1 MSNPKKTKSILTL
14 VEEVTTPGMMHNNL
28 YLIQRL
34 VDKGKL
40 KDYQR
45 FIMQFPNG
53 QLAAMLLKYFESLTE
68 DDVDVLVAAIYSL
81 EDPTQLS
88 NVYYADRTNVWG
100 RMFDMQV
107 RGSGKGE
114 VIIAWLIKDACIQGG
129 TESFDV
135 LIGDKKYEVKDWSN
149 QKNSSILTGVKSK
162 VSNFEF
168 WREIVDTIRRLD
180 KLSGYSTTPKFN
192 FKNYFDDGVCDLV
205 DIILER
211 QRMILSG
218 EFNTTDIKN
227 FKKFYQKINSINSE
241 ILGYTN
247 VIFRGPNQIP
257 IELSINP
264 IQLNDILNES
274 ILAQRSSEDNTFIY
288 ILTELRRLKYVR
300 NPDELY
306 NDMQSAVNKI
316 VEGIMYIVYRENQIN
331 ITNDFVPHAVSISSL
346 RFLEKSIANRH
357 IIDI

>member
-1 MSNPKKTKSILTL
+1 MGNPKKTNAILTL
-14 VEEVTTPGMMHNNL
+14 VEEAATPGTMHNNA

-34 VDKGKL
+34 SDKGKL
-40 KDYQR
+40 KDYR
-45 FIMQFPNG
+45 NFILQFPNG
-53 QLAAMLLKYFESLTE
+53 QLATMLLKYFESLTKDE
-68 DDVDVLVAAIYSL
+68 VDILVDALYSL
-81 EDPTQLS
+81 EEPTQLS
-88 NVYYADRTNVWG
+88 KVYYADRTDVWG

-180 KLSGYSTTPKFN
+180 KLSGYSTSPKFN
-192 FKNYFDDGVCDLV
+192 FKNYFDDEVCDLV

-211 QRMILSG
+211 QGMILSG

-241 ILGYTN
+241 ISGFTN

-257 IELSINP
+257 IELSINQ

-274 ILAQRSSEDNTFIY
+274 IVVQRSSEDNTFIY

-306 NDMQSAVNKI
+306 DDMQSAVNKI
-316 VEGIMYIVYRENQIN
+316 VEGITYIVYRENQIN

-346 RFLEKSIANRH
+346 RFLEKSIANKH
-357 IIDI
+357 

>member
-1 MSNPKKTKSILTL
+1 MSKSNKNNAILTL
-14 VEEVTTPGMMHNNL
+14 MEEARLPGSMHNNA

-45 FIMQFPNG
+45 FIIQFPNG
-53 QLAAMLLKYFESLTE
+53 QLATMLLKYFESLVE
-68 DDVDVLVAAIYSL
+68 DESNILVDALYSL
-81 EDPTQLS
+81 KEPTQLS
-88 NVYYADRTNVWG
+88 KVYYDDRTDVWG

-114 VIIAWLIKDACIQGG
+114 VIIAWLINDACIQGG

-180 KLSGYSTTPKFN
+180 KLTGYSTSPNFN
-192 FKNYFDDGVCDLV
+192 FKDYFDDDICNLV

-211 QRMILSG
+211 QGMILSG

-227 FKKFYQKINSINSE
+227 FKKFYQSINSINTE
-241 ILGYTN
+241 IIGFTN

-257 IELSINP
+257 IELSIDP
-264 IQLNDILNES
+264 IHLKDILNES
-274 ILAQRSSEDNTFIY
+274 LAIQRSSTDNTFIY

-300 NPDELY
+300 NPNELY
-306 NDMQSAVNKI
+306 DDMQSAVNKI
-316 VEGIMYIVYRENQIN
+316 VEGITYIVYRENQIN

-357 IIDI
+357 

>member
-1 MSNPKKTKSILTL
+1 MSKPKKINTILTL
-14 VEEVTTPGMMHNNL
+14 VEEAAIPGTMHNNMHL
-28 YLIQRL
+28 LRRL

-40 KDYQR
+40 EDYQR
-45 FIMQFPNG
+45 FITQFPNG
-53 QLAAMLLKYFESLTE
+53 QLAAMLLKYFESLSE
-68 DDVDVLVAAIYSL
+68 DESDILVDALYSL
-81 EDPTQLS
+81 EGPHQLTKE
-88 NVYYADRTNVWG
+88 YYADRNNVWG

-114 VIIAWLIKDACIQGG
+114 VIIAWLIKNSSIQGG

-135 LIGDKKYEVKDWSN
+135 LIEDKKYEVKDWSN

-180 KLSGYSTTPKFN
+180 KLTGYSTSPKFN
-192 FKNYFDDGVCDLV
+192 FKDYFDDDICNLV

-211 QRMILSG
+211 QGMILSG

-227 FKKFYQKINSINSE
+227 FKKFYQSINSINTE
-241 ILGYTN
+241 ILGFTN

-257 IELSINP
+257 IELSIDP
-264 IQLNDILNES
+264 IHLTDILNES
-274 ILAQRSSEDNTFIY
+274 LAIQRSSTDNTFIY
-288 ILTELRRLKYVR
+288 ILTELRRLKYAR

-306 NDMQSAVNKI
+306 VDMQYAVNKI
-316 VEGIMYIVYRENQIN
+316 VEGITYIVYRENQIN

-346 RFLEKSIANRH
+346 RFLEKSIATKH
-357 IIDI
+357 KIDI